1 MDTNTDRTAWGIAIF
16 IIILVL
22 GLLWLS
28 FVDVTVPPVQD
39 DDFFS
44 APVSSTTA
52 PTSTVPVASRQVRL
66 SSDIVSV
73 VESLQDGATFSRL
86 LTQSGVAQQIR
97 GAGPF
102 TVFVPRNVAFVRLP
116 PQTMQMSADDT
127 KDFVRYHIVAGR
139 AIDIDE
145 LKNASIAALSDDIL
159 NFTVDEGLIARVDN
173 SIIITQ
179 YKAKNGIIYLIDAPL
194 FPPK

>member
-1 MDTNTDRTAWGIAIF
+1 MDTHTDRTAWGIAIF

-28 FVDVTVPPVQD
+28 FVDVTVPPVRD

-66 SSDIVSV
+66 SNDIVSI
-73 VESLQDGATFSRL
+73 VESLQDGDTFFDL
-86 LTQSGVAQQIR
+86 LVTSGVSKEIR
-97 GAGPF
+97 GSGPY
-102 TVFVPRNVAFVRLP
+102 TIFVPRNIAFVRLP
-116 PQTMQMSADDT
+116 AKTMQMSPADT

-145 LKNASIAALSDDIL
+145 LKNASIAALSDEIL

-173 SIIITQ
+173 SIIIEQ